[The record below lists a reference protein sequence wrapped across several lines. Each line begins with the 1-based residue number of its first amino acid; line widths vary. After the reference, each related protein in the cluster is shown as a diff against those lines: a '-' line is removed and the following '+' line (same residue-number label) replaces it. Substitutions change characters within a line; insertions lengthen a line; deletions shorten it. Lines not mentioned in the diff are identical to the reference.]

1 MTTKQKKC
9 SKCKESK
16 PANEFGLNQHATD
29 GYQSWCKPCD
39 AAHKREK
46 RFNAPMKAQHEYQ
59 KQLRKNERH
68 RKFAEEK
75 GLTKECRMCN
85 EILVANKE
93 NFYTGNGKLGFGS
106 YCKVCDK
113 KKRQERRN
121 KRKAPTNPAEDWE
134 KRERRRNYP
143 QPPRRDSQ

>member
-1 MTTKQKKC
+1 CFTVLGGNQMTERREKKC
-9 SKCKESK
+9 PKCGEVK
-16 PANEFGLNQHATD
+16 PLDEFGLNSWATD
-29 GYQSWCKPCD
+29 GYQSWCKACD

-46 RFNAPMKAQHEYQ
+46 RFNAPMKARHEYE

-75 GLTKECRMCN
+75 GLTKECRMCK
-85 EILVANKE
+85 EILAATKE

-113 KKRQERRN
+113 KKRQERRQ
-121 KRKAPTNPAEDWE
+121 
-134 KRERRRNYP
+134 RRA
-143 QPPRRDSQ
+143 SQ

>member
-1 MTTKQKKC
+1 MTERREKKC
-9 SKCKESK
+9 PKCGEVK
-16 PANEFGLNQHATD
+16 PLDEFGLNSWATD
-29 GYQSWCKPCD
+29 GYQSWGKACD

-46 RFNAPMKAQHEYQ
+46 RFNAPMKARHEYE

-75 GLTKECRMCN
+75 GLTKECRMCK
-85 EILVANKE
+85 EKLAATKE

-113 KKRQERRN
+113 KKRQERRQ
-121 KRKAPTNPAEDWE
+121 
-134 KRERRRNYP
+134 RRA
-143 QPPRRDSQ
+143 SQ

>member
-1 MTTKQKKC
+1 MTIINKLKKC
-9 SKCKESK
+9 SKCKENK
-16 PANEFGLNQHATD
+16 PASDFGLNNTATD
-29 GYQSWCKPCD
+29 GYQSWCKSCD

-46 RFNAPMKAQHEYQ
+46 RHNAPMKAQHEYQ

-113 KKRQERRN
+113 KKRQERRQ
-121 KRKAPTNPAEDWE
+121 
-134 KRERRRNYP
+134 RRA
-143 QPPRRDSQ
+143 SQ